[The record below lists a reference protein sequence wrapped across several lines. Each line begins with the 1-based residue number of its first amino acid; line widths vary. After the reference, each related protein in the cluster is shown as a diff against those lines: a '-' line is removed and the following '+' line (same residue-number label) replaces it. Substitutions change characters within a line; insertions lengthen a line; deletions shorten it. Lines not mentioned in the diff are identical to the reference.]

1 MEWKNAS
8 TAKAF
13 KALKAD
19 KKALEKVNLTD
30 SIMGLFRDEKPCFK
44 ARKAILADHF
54 GANKWVDF
62 DQIAAN
68 Y

>member
-1 MEWKNAS
+1 MDWKNAS

-19 KKALEKVNLTD
+19 KKALEKVKLTD
-30 SIMGLFRDEKPCFK
+30 SIMSLFSDEKACFK
-44 ARKAILADHF
+44 ARKAILADHY
-54 GANKWVDF
+54 GANKWVAF

>member
-19 KKALEKVNLTD
+19 PEALKKVNLTD
-30 SIMGLFRDEKPCFK
+30 SIMSLFSDEKPCFK
-44 ARKAILADHF
+44 AREAILADHF

-62 DQIAAN
+62 GQIARQI
-68 Y
+68 

>member
-19 KKALEKVNLTD
+19 KKALEKVKLTD
-30 SIMGLFRDEKPCFK
+30 SIMRLFSDEKPCFK

-54 GANKWVDF
+54 GVNKWVDF
-62 DQIAAN
+62 DQIAPN
-68 Y
+68 F

>member
-8 TAKAF
+8 TARAF

-19 KKALEKVNLTD
+19 PETQKMVNLTD
-30 SIMGLFRDEKPCFK
+30 SIMGLFSDEKPCFK
-44 ARKAILADHF
+44 ARKAILVDHF

-68 Y
+68 F